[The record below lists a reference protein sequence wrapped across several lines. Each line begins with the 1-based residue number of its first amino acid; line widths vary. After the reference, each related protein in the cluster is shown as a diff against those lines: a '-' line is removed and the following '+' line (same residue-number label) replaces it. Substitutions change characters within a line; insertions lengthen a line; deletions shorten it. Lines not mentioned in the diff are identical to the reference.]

1 MTRNPLYPI
10 IRSMEDQRGRQ
21 ESAIMGAEQVRA
33 GLSISARTLASFGI
47 DSVSVSQKGVRFV
60 TEETL
65 AEAEEAQFA
74 RENEIIGMFGE
85 ESQVMKE
92 HVFQPGLN
100 IAVSGNSILIR
111 DGQIIPL
118 VTKRGANIQDR
129 QHVSDREVALFELA
143 TVSVLEMNA
152 KSVDLK
158 GDEAALED
166 GIIGFMLFLNEFTQ
180 KHPEFDQT
188 PTLHERFLDLL
199 DAKKGDGIFVRV
211 KGLCVSV
218 IAGETSLFT
227 SNFFPD
233 EGLRF
238 VIAHK
243 MFGKFDS
250 YMSQKYSWFSP
261 SQAMKDGIALEG
273 DIKEEIDDLL
283 ADIDPKDTKKLVEMY
298 LSGELGLKYLD
309 MKLKD
314 KREEVAKRNK
324 EQKEDL
330 AEKLKHN
337 LLGVDDSIPDY
348 SSYEVEEETSEV
360 EEPLELEE
368 EEPIFVPSQR
378 KKKTLRKMRY

>member
-1 MTRNPLYPI
+1 
-10 IRSMEDQRGRQ
+10 MEDQRGRQ
-21 ESAIMGAEQVRA
+21 EAAIMAAEQVRT
-33 GLSISARTLASFGI
+33 GLSITARTLASFGI
-47 DSVSVSQKGVRFV
+47 DSASVSQKGVRFA
-60 TEETL
+60 TEEAL

-74 RENEIIGMFGE
+74 RENGIIEMFGE
-85 ESQVMKE
+85 ESQAMKDY
-92 HVFQPGLN
+92 VFEPGLN
-100 IAVSGNSILIR
+100 NAVTGNSILIR
-111 DGQIIPL
+111 DGQVIPL
-118 VTKRGANIQDR
+118 VTKRGANLQDR
-129 QHVSDREVALFELA
+129 QLVSDREVALFEIA

-166 GIIGFMLFLNEFTQ
+166 GIVGFILFLNEFTQ
-180 KHPEFDQT
+180 KHPKLDQT
-188 PTLHERFLDLL
+188 PTLHERFLDIL

-218 IAGETSLFT
+218 FAGDTSLFT
-227 SNFFPD
+227 SNFMPD

-238 VIAHK
+238 VIAHR
-243 MFGKFDS
+243 MFGKLDS

-261 SQAMKDGIALEG
+261 SQTMKDGISLDG
-273 DIKEEIDDLL
+273 VMKEEIDKLL

-314 KREEVAKRNK
+314 KREEVAKRNR

-330 AEKLKHN
+330 AEKLKQK

-348 SSYEVEEETSEV
+348 SNYEVVEETHEV
-360 EEPLELEE
+360 EEPLEMEE
-368 EEPIFVPSQR
+368 EEPVIVPSQR
-378 KKKTLRKMRY
+378 KKNTLRKMRN